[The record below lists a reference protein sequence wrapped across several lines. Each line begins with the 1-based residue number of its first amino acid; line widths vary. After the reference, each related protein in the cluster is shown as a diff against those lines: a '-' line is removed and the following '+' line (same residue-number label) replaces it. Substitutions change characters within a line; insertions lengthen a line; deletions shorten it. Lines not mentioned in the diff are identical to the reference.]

1 MNFRISGLP
10 IAPFQSLLSATDE
23 ALAQQNIRVLE
34 VDAPNAYPSRVTLQ
48 DAQPGERVLLLN
60 YAHLPSN
67 SPYAAS
73 GAIFIR
79 RAATESASYVNE
91 VPEQQR
97 RRLLSVRAYDVQD
110 MMIEAEVIEGS
121 ALAAQI
127 SKYFQLKQVSCLH
140 VHNARQGCYACRVD
154 RIAA

>member
-10 IAPFQSLLSATDE
+10 ITPFQSLLSATDE
-23 ALAQQNIRVLE
+23 ALVQQNIRVLE
-34 VDAPNAYPSRVTLQ
+34 VDAPNAYACRIMLQ
-48 DAQPGERVLLLN
+48 DAQPGERVLLFN
-60 YAHLPSN
+60 HAHLPSS

-73 GAIFIR
+73 GPIFISR
-79 RAATESASYVNE
+79 TASESASYVNE

-121 ALAAQI
+121 LLREQI
-127 SKYFQLKQVSCLH
+127 ERYWQNPQVSYLH
-140 VHNARQGCYACRVD
+140 VHYARQGCYACRVD
-154 RIAA
+154 RM